1 MTNNKKIIDPIK
13 RTQDVQRQTLTQNN
27 TPPVEESH
35 SDSVFDEAEY
45 VVLPSKGYFY
55 KNQYKNMPH
64 LKIRKL
70 NWEDENIL
78 TTRSYL
84 ENGTLFSELLKKTI
98 VDDNGFSANQ
108 LVNAD
113 RDVILIWLRIGAF
126 GTDYGVKTECSQC
139 GFASSMNWNL
149 GEIEEPE
156 FNPLYEEQIEK
167 EGCVTTTLPIS
178 GYEVKIVVPT
188 MGKELEVSRKLNLQK
203 EKKKISADQL
213 ITARL
218 LTVISEITTGTGDK
232 LTELGEIQS
241 WLLKSR
247 IPLGD
252 SRHIQK
258 IAKEIDIKVDIKQD
272 YTCKECGHTKEGVS
286 LPMTPYFFWPDYE
299 EIQGI
304 YAEKY

>member
-1 MTNNKKIIDPIK
+1 
-13 RTQDVQRQTLTQNN
+13 
-27 TPPVEESH
+27 
-35 SDSVFDEAEY
+35 
-45 VVLPSKGYFY
+45 
-55 KNQYKNMPH
+55 
-64 LKIRKL
+64 
-70 NWEDENIL
+70 
-78 TTRSYL
+78 
-84 ENGTLFSELLKKTI
+84 
-98 VDDNGFSANQ
+98 
-108 LVNAD
+108 
-113 RDVILIWLRIGAF
+113 
-126 GTDYGVKTECSQC
+126 
-139 GFASSMNWNL
+139 
-149 GEIEEPE
+149 
-156 FNPLYEEQIEK
+156 
-167 EGCVTTTLPIS
+167 
-178 GYEVKIVVPT
+178 